1 MCFWKMLF
9 GSSNNNNNGD
19 PTMSADD
26 LTTDVTTLN
35 TIVKLQDCIQHAISQ
50 LNYETAVFLSE
61 LLFAECCPL
70 ERNHIHRLES
80 VYLYSLSLFLQG
92 EHMTAMNVSKDFK
105 ESNHMG
111 IGYIFARCC
120 LELDTDLQDAVDV
133 LIGILNKK
141 CVTSS
146 SNLINMPSVA
156 TINCLLGKLSFK
168 LERSPEAAL
177 FYSNALNAD
186 PYLWEAY
193 TSLCGLR
200 ATIDLKRLY
209 SLMTKQT
216 QPTGPRFRTR
226 FNVSK
231 SYTST
236 ATPYKNYN
244 QLSTSTSSSSL
255 NSSNVQKHSAQQ
267 QSGHLPPQHTS
278 IKSQPTGSTLNR
290 ANVIVSTSAFSSPS
304 QTKLSTVK
312 SANRSKLLTT
322 PPSKLLS
329 TSNFKTP
336 RNNTFLRSTGHKRGE
351 TFPSATYRSEQDGVV
366 STTLPS
372 FSPPTYSLP
381 DLILTFARILKAMSQ
396 YDSYKAIRILEN
408 RLPDHI
414 KAEMPWCL
422 AQLGKMHFEILNYEE
437 SLKHFTQ
444 LRQLQPT
451 RTQDME
457 VFSTLLWHLHDNVRL
472 AQLAN
477 ELLETAP
484 HKPQPW
490 CCAGNFESLQR
501 DHENAIKY
509 FEKASKLDYN
519 FAYAH
524 TLQGHEHSSNDSI
537 DTAKNCYRRALACDP
552 QHYNAYYG
560 LGMCCMKLG
569 QYDRALLFFEKA
581 RNINPVNVILICCC
595 GVALEK
601 LSYQE
606 KALQYYELA
615 CDLQPSS
622 SLAKFKKAHLLY
634 SMARYS
640 AALEN
645 FEELTKLAP
654 DEATVHFLL
663 GQVYQIM
670 GRKKDAVKEFT
681 IAMNLDPK
689 GNPLIIDALEKCHS
703 NE

>member
-1 MCFWKMLF
+1 MLF
-9 GSSNNNNNGD
+9 SSNNNGNGD
-19 PTMSADD
+19 ATMNADD

-35 TIVKLQDCIQHAISQ
+35 TIVKLQDCIQHSILQ

-70 ERNHIHRLES
+70 EKNHIHRLDS
-80 VYLYSLSLFLQG
+80 VYLYSLSLYLQG
-92 EHMTAMNVSKDFK
+92 EYNTAMRISNDFK
-105 ESNHMG
+105 DSNHMG
-111 IGYIFARCC
+111 IGYIYARCC

-133 LIGILNKK
+133 LLGILNKK
-141 CVTSS
+141 TVTSG
-146 SNLINMPSVA
+146 SNLISMPTAA
-156 TINCLLGKLSFK
+156 TINCLLGKLNFK
-168 LERSPEAAL
+168 LERTPESAL
-177 FYSNALNAD
+177 FHSNALNSD

-193 TSLCGLR
+193 TSLCSMR

-209 SLMTKQT
+209 SLMTKQA

-231 SYTST
+231 PYNPA
-236 ATPYKNYN
+236 ATPYKSYN
-244 QLSTSTSSSSL
+244 QLSASSSSSSSVNL
-255 NSSNVQKHSAQQ
+255 NTVPKQNPQQ
-267 QSGHLPPQHTS
+267 QPGHLPPHHTS
-278 IKSQPTGSTLNR
+278 IKCQPTGSALNK
-290 ANVIVSTSAFSSPS
+290 ANVIVSTSAFSSPAP
-304 QTKLSTVK
+304 TKQPVVK
-312 SANRSKLLTT
+312 PTNRSKLLTT
-322 PPSKLLS
+322 PPSKLLN
-329 TSNFKTP
+329 TANFKTP
-336 RNNTFLRSTGHKRGE
+336 RTNTLSRSTGHRRSE
-351 TFPSATYRSEQDGVV
+351 ALPSAIYRSEKD
-366 STTLPS
+366 SITSAALPVL
-372 FSPPTYSLP
+372 SPSIYSLP
-381 DLILTFARILKAMSQ
+381 DLILTFARILKASSQ

-408 RLPDHI
+408 RLPAHI
-414 KAEMPWCL
+414 KDEMPWCQ
-422 AQLGKMHFEILNYEE
+422 AQLGKLHFEILNYDE

-444 LRQLQPT
+444 LRKLQPT
-451 RTQDME
+451 RSKDIE
-457 VFSTLLWHLHDNVRL
+457 LFSTLLWHLQDNVRL
-472 AQLAN
+472 AHLSS
-477 ELLETAP
+477 ELIEMLPNKPET
-484 HKPQPW
+484 W
-490 CCAGNFESLQR
+490 CCVGNFYSLQR
-501 DHENAIKY
+501 NHEGAIKY
-509 FEKASKLDYN
+509 FEKATKLDYN

-645 FEELTKLAP
+645 FEELSKLAP

-663 GQVYQIM
+663 GQLYQVM

-681 IAMNLDPK
+681 VAMNLDPK

-703 NE
+703 IE

>member
-1 MCFWKMLF
+1 MLF
-9 GSSNNNNNGD
+9 TSNNNSNTDATLN
-19 PTMSADD
+19 ADD

-35 TIVKLQDCIQHAISQ
+35 TIVKLQDCIQHSISQ
-50 LNYETAVFLSE
+50 LNYDTAVFLAE

-70 ERNHIHRLES
+70 DKNHIHRLDS
-80 VYLYSLSLFLQG
+80 VYLYSLSLYLQG
-92 EHMTAMNVSKDFK
+92 EHSTAMRVSKDYK
-105 ESNHMG
+105 ESNHIG

-133 LIGILNKK
+133 LLGILNKK
-141 CVTSS
+141 TVTSN
-146 SNLINMPSVA
+146 SNLINMPTVA
-156 TINCLLGKLSFK
+156 TINCLLGKLNFK
-168 LERSPEAAL
+168 LERTPESAL
-177 FYSNALNAD
+177 FHSNALNAD

-193 TSLCGLR
+193 TSLCSMR

-231 SYTST
+231 PYNSA
-236 ATPYKNYN
+236 ATPYKSFN
-244 QLSTSTSSSSL
+244 QLSTSSSSSSL
-255 NSSNVQKHSAQQ
+255 NLGNIQRQNGQQ
-267 QSGHLPPQHTS
+267 QSSHLPPQHTAN
-278 IKSQPTGSTLNR
+278 KSQPTGSTLNK
-290 ANVIVSTSAFSSPS
+290 ANVIVSTSALSSPPS
-304 QTKLSTVK
+304 AKQHTMK
-312 SANRSKLLTT
+312 SANRSKLLAT
-322 PPSKLLS
+322 PPSKLLG
-329 TSNFKTP
+329 TTNFKTP
-336 RNNTFLRSTGHKRGE
+336 RNNTLSRNSAHKRGE
-351 TFPSATYRSEQDGVV
+351 TFPSASYRSEQEGTV
-366 STTLPS
+366 STGLPS
-372 FSPPTYSLP
+372 LSPATYSLP
-381 DLILTFARILKAMSQ
+381 DLILTFARILKASSQ

-408 RLPDHI
+408 RLPAHI
-414 KAEMPWCL
+414 KDEMPWCQ
-422 AQLGKMHFEILNYEE
+422 AQLGKLHFEILNYEE

-444 LRQLQPT
+444 LRKLQPT
-451 RTQDME
+451 RSKDIE
-457 VFSTLLWHLHDNVRL
+457 ILSTLLWHLHDSVKL
-472 AQLAN
+472 AHLSN
-477 ELLETAP
+477 ELIETLP
-484 HKPQPW
+484 HKPQTW
-490 CCAGNFESLQR
+490 CCVGNLYSLQR
-501 DHENAIKY
+501 DHESAIKY
-509 FEKASKLDYN
+509 FEKATKIDYN

-645 FEELTKLAP
+645 FEELSKLAP

-663 GQVYQIM
+663 GQLYQIM

-703 NE
+703 IE